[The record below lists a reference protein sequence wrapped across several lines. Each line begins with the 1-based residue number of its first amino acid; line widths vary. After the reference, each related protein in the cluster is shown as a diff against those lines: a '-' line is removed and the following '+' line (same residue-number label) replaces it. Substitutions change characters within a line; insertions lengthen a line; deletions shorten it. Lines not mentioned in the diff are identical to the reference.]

1 MEKLKMLTFLFLL
14 LIIGNGIILY
24 HFSNKFS
31 SQRRQ
36 IISLKYENDSLKSK
50 LSKESPKRVDISYIT
65 PENSNAVV
73 TIKTSLYLAPTLKS
87 SIVNILEENTP
98 LKIEDT
104 AKIQSQL
111 WYEISL
117 NQINKSSRINSKGWV
132 KSNYI
137 KIT

>member
-1 MEKLKMLTFLFLL
+1 MLTFLFLL
-14 LIIGNGIILY
+14 LIIGNGVILY
-24 HFSNKFS
+24 HFSNIGES
-31 SQRRQ
+31 TRPSQRRQ

-50 LSKESPKRVDISYIT
+50 LLKESPKKVDINYIT
-65 PENSNAVV
+65 PENSNGIV

-87 SIVNILEENTP
+87 SIVNILDENTT

-104 AKIQSQL
+104 AKIQDQL

-117 NQINKSSRINSKGWV
+117 SGINRLSRINSKGWV
-132 KSNYI
+132 RSNYI